1 MTWDFTKRLISPAAN
16 LVTDA
21 LHIPGGVG
29 TSFSLMFLVVAAV
42 VIGEN
47 GCAAIMGAVQS
58 VIALSLGMVGSMG
71 MLSAVGYILPGV
83 LIDLLLLALK
93 HTTLPMKERMVCV
106 NAAAAVCASLT
117 ANVIVFRLGGAALLL
132 YLRHDRHPLRL
143 AGSGNCSKT
152 GPCVGQCRRLWGKVE
167 GECDMKKNRT
177 VLLAVVVLA
186 SATVLVA
193 AVHLTGRIS
202 PAEGALYIEK
212 DGRSTEL
219 SISDLAMEPVQ
230 GTVVNGRGESR
241 AIDGQGVLL
250 SALLERAE
258 MRADVQITVTA
269 DDEYS
274 AVVTAEELAASD
286 KAYLIA
292 QEEGGVQLVVFGD
305 ADSRR
310 NVSNVV
316 RVTVE

>member
-1 MTWDFTKRLISPAAN
+1 
-16 LVTDA
+16 
-21 LHIPGGVG
+21 
-29 TSFSLMFLVVAAV
+29 
-42 VIGEN
+42 
-47 GCAAIMGAVQS
+47 
-58 VIALSLGMVGSMG
+58 
-71 MLSAVGYILPGV
+71 
-83 LIDLLLLALK
+83 
-93 HTTLPMKERMVCV
+93 
-106 NAAAAVCASLT
+106 
-117 ANVIVFRLGGAALLL
+117 
-132 YLRHDRHPLRL
+132 
-143 AGSGNCSKT
+143 
-152 GPCVGQCRRLWGKVE
+152 
-167 GECDMKKNRT
+167 
-177 VLLAVVVLA
+177 
-186 SATVLVA
+186 
-193 AVHLTGRIS
+193 
-202 PAEGALYIEK
+202 
-212 DGRSTEL
+212 
-219 SISDLAMEPVQ
+219 MEPVQ